1 ALVTEEDF
9 VHRFIGSY
17 NILDAIRQS
26 RKNNWSVLYKISSRD
41 ATWKL
46 LTVRLDKELSILIKR
61 MIATSYGYTLVLDE
75 NKPIS
80 SIGSLGIAKSFI
92 YSG

>member
-1 ALVTEEDF
+1 
-9 VHRFIGSY
+9 
-17 NILDAIRQS
+17 
-26 RKNNWSVLYKISSRD
+26 
-41 ATWKL
+41 
-46 LTVRLDKELSILIKR
+46 